1 MIRAG
6 IVFCILFIITGFS
19 SFAENGVRDHSGL
32 NAALLQ
38 ELNEKVKLANIPQ
51 STLNFVLTQ
60 VDTGVLP
67 QERGQAV
74 EQLLDLVKRYDAQLR
89 KGASYSRLRLELKQE
104 LALDKLDK
112 DKKVR
117 VKVKAAS
124 VIKAKKKIT
133 AEKATEKNA
142 KEIKAVKEKIKEK
155 KAKKEKKEKEKTNSS
170 VK

>member
-1 MIRAG
+1 VIKAG
-6 IVFCILFIITGFS
+6 IVLCILFIITGFS

-74 EQLLDLVKRYDAQLR
+74 KQLLDLVKRYDAQLR

-112 DKKVR
+112 DKKV
-117 VKVKAAS
+117 KVKAAS

-155 KAKKEKKEKEKTNSS
+155 KEKKEKEKINSS